1 MSVDR
6 PYILHFSPDRSLG
19 TLYHWDSPDE
29 SVLVDQYDDRWW
41 PIDFAI
47 GDMTIPPGKEIGS
60 SELCV
65 KPFCRHNSA
74 SHGETASRA
83 RRTVQS
89 TWKGTYAHA
98 PAWRNRFLSSHKARK
113 SQEIGFIA
121 GDMLNEDS
129 TFTDEDVAFLHQIPG
144 LSSLDFQS
152 ARVTETGL
160 AGLEYLPAVRSLSLP
175 SRTTDEGF
183 AHIHHLSG
191 LRETGVPRG
200 VSDDGMA
207 YLQDL
212 IALKSL
218 GLAHNTRVTDDGF
231 IYLKN
236 LTALE
241 YLSFGCTNTGDAAVA
256 HVRHLTNLRSLA
268 LFLTK
273 VTDDGLRHLRLLT
286 KLRFLGLSKTAV
298 SDDGLTSLQPL
309 IDLEELHLEGTRVT
323 DAGLAHLVNLQGLR
337 HLFLK
342 DTQVSDPGATKLRR
356 SLPALRIF
364 R

>member
-1 MSVDR
+1 MVERCCIGSSIKSSGRFANRHPAPQMPRCLIAYNGDCMSVDR

-47 GDMTIPPGKEIGS
+47 GDMTIPPGK
-60 SELCV
+60 
-65 KPFCRHNSA
+65 
-74 SHGETASRA
+74 
-83 RRTVQS
+83 
-89 TWKGTYAHA
+89 
-98 PAWRNRFLSSHKARK
+98 
-113 SQEIGFIA
+113 EIGFIA